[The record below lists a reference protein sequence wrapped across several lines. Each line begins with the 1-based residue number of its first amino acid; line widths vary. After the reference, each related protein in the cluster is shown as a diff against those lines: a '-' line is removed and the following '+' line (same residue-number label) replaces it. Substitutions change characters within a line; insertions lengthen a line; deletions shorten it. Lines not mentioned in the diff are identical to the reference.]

1 MTHLRRLLVAFA
13 ATAGVAAVGLPG
25 PVAGAVGGVATA
37 RADVSWLC
45 RPGEQ
50 PDPCRE
56 SLATTYVAADGTS
69 RVEHPPLPADPP
81 IDCFYVYPTVSQQL
95 GVNADK
101 RKDPEEIAIARYQA
115 SRYSQECRVYAP
127 MYRQLTLA
135 SIYTGTPAARAAGRK
150 LAYADVKEAFAAYL
164 AHDNGGRGFVLIGHS
179 QGAGMLRQLV
189 RDVVD
194 GDPAV
199 RARLVSAVLLGGN
212 VLVRRGQTSG
222 GDFEHVPACTAPAQ
236 LGCVI
241 AWSTFSD
248 PPPSNTRFGKAPATD
263 ITGAGLPAGPQY
275 EVLCTN
281 PASLA
286 ANAQAPLS
294 TLVRTDA
301 YPGIIG
307 GGLTLTYGGLP
318 PTAATPWVQPQ
329 DHYTARC
336 VDSGGAHVLL
346 LSPVGAARHLNP
358 FPTPDWGVHIT
369 DGNIALGNLVS
380 TVHAEASAFLAAA
393 AAKHVRAPRLTM
405 GLAFRGRS
413 AAGGSCAR
421 GAIIVRVTGP
431 DRPRVR
437 RVLVT
442 VAGRRV
448 LVTVAGRRVGGDT
461 RAPFRVKVPR
471 RRLRA
476 GALLRIG
483 VRATLKDGRTAR
495 LSRTVRTCRG

>member
-13 ATAGVAAVGLPG
+13 AAAAVAAAGLPG
-25 PVAGAVGGVATA
+25 SVAGGVATA

-69 RVEHPPLPADPP
+69 RAEDPPLPADPP
-81 IDCFYVYPTVSQQL
+81 VDCFYVYPTVSQQL

-101 RKDPEEIAIARYQA
+101 SKDPEEIAIARYQA

-150 LAYADVKEAFAAYL
+150 LAYADVKEAFLAYL
-164 AHDNGGRGFVLIGHS
+164 ARDNGGRGFVLIGHS
-179 QGAGMLRQLV
+179 QGAGMLRQLM

-212 VLVRRGQTSG
+212 VLVRKGQTSG
-222 GDFEHVPACTAPAQ
+222 GDFEHIPACTAPAQ

-241 AWSTFSD
+241 AWSTFAD

-281 PASLA
+281 PASLG

-294 TLVRTDA
+294 TLVRTDV

-307 GGLTLTYGGLP
+307 GGLTVTYGGMP
-318 PTAATPWVQPQ
+318 PTASTPWVQPQ

-336 VDSGGAHVLL
+336 VSSGGANVLM

-369 DGNIALGNLVS
+369 DANIALGDLVS
-380 TVHAEASAFLAAA
+380 TVHSEAGAYLTA
-393 AAKHVRAPRLTM
+393 AAKAAKQARAPRLTM
-405 GLAFRGRS
+405 GLGFRGGS

-442 VAGRRV
+442 VAGRR
-448 LVTVAGRRVGGDT
+448 AGGDT
-461 RAPFRVKVPR
+461 RAPFRVRVAR
-471 RRLRA
+471 TRLRA

-495 LSRTVRTCRG
+495 LSRTVRTCRT